1 VSAMTLQKPTV
12 LFGADQIARRVTE
25 VGAEIA
31 RGYEGREL
39 HVVGL
44 MKSCLVLMAD
54 LIRAIPRDVTLHFV
68 RVSSAREQGAA
79 DLRTE
84 IVFSTAVSYEGKDIL
99 LVDDI
104 VDTGITLSFLLD
116 HIREHRPRSLK
127 VCALIDR
134 PGERKVEVHPDWALF
149 TLEGPKVDDFLVGY
163 GLDYAESY
171 RGLPYLGVIHRP
183 APRRGESR
191 GEEGN
196 DVREA

>member
-1 VSAMTLQKPTV
+1 
-12 LFGADQIARRVTE
+12 
-25 VGAEIA
+25 
-31 RGYEGREL
+31 
-39 HVVGL
+39 

-54 LIRAIPRDVTLHFV
+54 LIRAIPRDVTLHLL
-68 RVSSAREQGAA
+68 RVSSVREQSAA

-84 IVFSTAVSYEGKDIL
+84 IVYSTAVSYEGKDIL

-134 PGERKVEVHPDWALF
+134 PGERKVEVRPDWALF
-149 TLEGPKVDDFLVGY
+149 TIEGPKVDDFLVGY
-163 GLDYAESY
+163 GLDYEESY

-183 APRRGESR
+183 PAGARGTR
-191 GEEGN
+191 GEEGQ
-196 DVREA
+196 